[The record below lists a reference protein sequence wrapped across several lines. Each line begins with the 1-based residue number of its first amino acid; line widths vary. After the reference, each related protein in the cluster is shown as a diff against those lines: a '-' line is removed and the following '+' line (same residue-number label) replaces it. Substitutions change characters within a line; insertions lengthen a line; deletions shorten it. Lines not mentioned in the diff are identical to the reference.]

1 MQADVRAALDKRD
14 HKRLR
19 VLLQQ
24 CSGQELAAMR
34 SPLPLYHSV
43 AGSGWA
49 VGTVMLAW
57 AAMPVPAADEE
68 IAVLYSLLPRPP
80 PDCQQHEFGSH
91 TALSFACA
99 ATSTTFK
106 SWFPKHYGTTM
117 QPSLSASTSR
127 LLRCWICQGIWLK

>member
-68 IAVLYSLLPRPP
+68 DVVASRYRQWYGCSGWSAASGIAWYI
-80 PDCQQHEFGSH
+80 
-91 TALSFACA
+91 
-99 ATSTTFK
+99 
-106 SWFPKHYGTTM
+106 
-117 QPSLSASTSR
+117 SR
-127 LLRCWICQGIWLK
+127 DLR